1 MPTLVHAPWCDPRE
15 HQPAPL
21 ECQSE
26 PVAFGDG
33 MAWLAQALDDP
44 EPVVEID
51 LGSGGRFELTAQ
63 AAVVLSDLVR
73 KRPDDMANALELLAG
88 IAGVESASPRTR

>member
-26 PVAFGDG
+26 PVAIGDG
-33 MAWLAQALDDP
+33 VAWLAQALDDP
-44 EPVVEID
+44 EPQVEID
-51 LGSGGRFELTAQ
+51 LGRGGRFELTAQ
-63 AAVVLSDLVR
+63 TAAVLSQLVR
-73 KRPDDMANALELLAG
+73 EHPDDMANALELLAG
-88 IAGVESASPRTR
+88 IAGVEPASPRAL